1 MPTPKKKKPNTKKT
15 STFKDYKTAASQFAD
30 YNPQSDTVFVGM
42 SLDPSSAEQQT
53 QRAANVSKAK
63 GASDSNY
70 NAIPKMY
77 KTKNESGQTVYVS
90 LSKHDKYSN
99 GGMMKAK
106 KYQKGGELSFEEK
119 ANMGNDA
126 AKALETGK
134 TKDGFPLTAAMRKK
148 LEKIAKT
155 NKNIQLMSP
164 APFEDDGMRGKGGM
178 MPKYKKGGK
187 MDFNKDGKI
196 TKADFIMMAKANAKK
211 KGKK

>member
-1 MPTPKKKKPNTKKT
+1 M
-15 STFKDYKTAASQFAD
+15 Y
-30 YNPQSDTVFVGM
+30 
-42 SLDPSSAEQQT
+42 
-53 QRAANVSKAK
+53 AK
-63 GASDSNY
+63 
-70 NAIPKMY
+70 
-77 KTKNESGQTVYVS
+77 
-90 LSKHDKYSN
+90 
-99 GGMMKAK
+99 K
-106 KYQKGGELSFEEK
+106 KYQDGGSFEEK

-148 LEKIAKT
+148 LEKIAKE

-164 APFEDDGMRGKGGM
+164 APFEDDGMRKKGGM